1 MAPMVPFF
9 QQVNLNFDTAA
20 RFTDHP
26 RGLLEQIKM
35 CNTVCHMTF
44 PVKRADGA
52 IEVIHAWRAEHS
64 HHKLPTKGGIRY
76 STLVNED
83 EVTALA
89 ALMTYKCAIVDVPF
103 GGAKG
108 GVQVDIRKYSTDEL
122 ERITRRYTYELVQ
135 KSFIGPGIDVP
146 APDYGTGEREMAW
159 IAGTYTS
166 LNPGKLDAL
175 ACVTGKPLEQGG
187 IRGRRAA
194 TGRGVYF
201 GIREACSFSEDMNML
216 GLTPGLQGKRVSR
229 SRIW

>member
-20 RFTDHP
+20 QFTDFP

-89 ALMTYKCAIVDVPF
+89 ALMNIQMRHRRCAVRRGEGWRPGRHQEVFHRRI
-103 GGAKG
+103 GTHH
-108 GVQVDIRKYSTDEL
+108 STL
-122 ERITRRYTYELVQ
+122 HV
-135 KSFIGPGIDVP
+135 
-146 APDYGTGEREMAW
+146 
-159 IAGTYTS
+159 
-166 LNPGKLDAL
+166 
-175 ACVTGKPLEQGG
+175 
-187 IRGRRAA
+187 
-194 TGRGVYF
+194 
-201 GIREACSFSEDMNML
+201 
-216 GLTPGLQGKRVSR
+216 
-229 SRIW
+229 